1 MPIEPVFDPEIDS
14 EPCYTP
20 FWILESAC
28 YELMDRI
35 RNDGY
40 LKYHQVLEYMD
51 EIVESFNCSGFANN
65 LEKIRMIEKL
75 NSLLSEYFENG
86 ERVLIDCVGLD
97 KYIH

>member
-1 MPIEPVFDPEIDS
+1 MDYKPVIDPEIDV
-14 EPCYTP
+14 EPTITP

-40 LKYHQVLEYMD
+40 LKFHQVLEYMD
-51 EIVESFNCSGFANN
+51 EITESFNCSGYANN
-65 LEKIRMIEKL
+65 LEKIRLIEKL
-75 NSLLSEYFENG
+75 NSLLDEYFQNG

-97 KYIH
+97 KYL